1 MDDVTELNLLQKP
14 GLLLTVDYSQAFD
27 IISKDCM
34 QGVFE
39 KKRTRFWSRLV
50 TAGSCPDVQYKKLC
64 ELLWMALTFL
74 V

>member
-39 KKRTRFWSRLV
+39 KKKKTRFWSRLF
-50 TAGSCPDVQYKKLC
+50 TTGSCPDVQYKTLC
-64 ELLWMALTFL
+64 ELL
-74 V
+74 

>member
-39 KKRTRFWSRLV
+39 KKKHEVLV
-50 TAGSCPDVQYKKLC
+50 QTVYNWFVS
-64 ELLWMALTFL
+64 
-74 V
+74 